1 VDSPERRHAWYVTQL
16 FIAFAIADNAA
27 YQRMFEAYKE
37 IFFER
42 FRPIA
47 ILVMSQRP
55 QTLV

>member
-1 VDSPERRHAWYVTQL
+1 VTQL